1 MFELCARTYDPTDK
15 AALRLVQGIFRTF
28 TAAPWRAW
36 RDCGGGVQR
45 AFSSQVESLGGSENA
60 IKQRPGAFPEN
71 QGEREMLESEGEAH
85 GGI

>member
-1 MFELCARTYDPTDK
+1 MFELCANTYDPGGK

-36 RDCGGGVQR
+36 QDCGGGAQR

-60 IKQRPGAFPEN
+60 IKQRFRACPVNE
-71 QGEREMLESEGEAH
+71 GEREAL
-85 GGI
+85 